1 MILHQTVQSSAQ
13 KGFKPVKK
21 HMHCSI
27 LVKLGSSS
35 QSLWVKTTNIW
46 NNNLV
51 NGCFVVAVLGGA
63 YPRNSM
69 DFPQCKEFSPGDI
82 EINGSSRKF
91 HGKLFHRPQFANEFP
106 FHPVSMLTQWWLSV
120 RKSKCL
126 CTDACINTAP
136 QKKGC
141 RSVNIHL
148 KFAHQ
153 TNSSIGKQANVLE
166 NKAFREEEH
175 PPVGITT
182 LFLTFFRNNLLSCKQ
197 LQTCMVSPSI

>member
-1 MILHQTVQSSAQ
+1 MILHQIVQSSAQ
-13 KGFKPVKK
+13 MGFKPVEK

-51 NGCFVVAVLGGA
+51 NDIVAVLGGA

-69 DFPQCKEFSPGDI
+69 DFLQCKEFSPGDI

-91 HGKLFHRPQFANEFP
+91 HGKSFHRPQFANEFP

-126 CTDACINTAP
+126 CIDACINTAP
-136 QKKGC
+136 QKKVVAQSIYIWNLHIKQTVA
-141 RSVNIHL
+141 SVAL
-148 KFAHQ
+148 A
-153 TNSSIGKQANVLE
+153 TNK
-166 NKAFREEEH
+166 R
-175 PPVGITT
+175 
-182 LFLTFFRNNLLSCKQ
+182 TF
-197 LQTCMVSPSI
+197 